1 MFLTVS
7 TTHPPATD
15 LGFLLHKNP
24 ARVNTF
30 DVFGGVAHVFYPE
43 ATAERCTVAL
53 LLEIDP
59 IDLVRRRG
67 PGSRTPAAGGVDH
80 YVNDRPYAATSL
92 LSVALGKAF
101 ASARS
106 GRSTDRPELAAQAIP
121 LEATIA
127 ALPSEGGKDLV
138 HRLFEPLG
146 YSVDVASEPLD
157 SSFPAWGVSRYH
169 RATLRATLR
178 LADLLTHLTV
188 LIPALDGE
196 KHYWVGDAEVD
207 KLLQRAGEWLG
218 THPERELIVRRYLR
232 DQRGLTREALRR
244 LTEEDDIDPE
254 ARVNRGDALEAGLE
268 RPLNLNQQRLQAV
281 VETIRQAGA
290 STVADLGCGEGHL
303 IELLLADPRFTRILG
318 VDVSVRALERA
329 ARKLHLNSL
338 APRQRE
344 RLSLV
349 HGSLTY
355 RDERLMGWDAAVAVE
370 VIEHLDLDRLD
381 AFSASV
387 LGHARPSNVVVTTP
401 NAEYNQL
408 FPTLGPRRTRHPDH
422 RFEWTRSEF
431 HAWAESA
438 ASRFG
443 YSVSFRPIGDADDRL
458 GPPTQM
464 AVFQR

>member
-7 TTHPPATD
+7 TSYRPATD

-24 ARVNTF
+24 ARVHTF
-30 DVFGGVAHVFYPE
+30 EVFGGVAHVFYPE
-43 ATAERCTVAL
+43 ATTERCTAAL
-53 LLEIDP
+53 LLEVDP

-67 PGSRTPAAGGVDH
+67 HGSRAPAAGGVDQ

-106 GRSTDRPELAAQAIP
+106 GRSADRPELAAQAIP

-127 ALPSEGGKDLV
+127 ALPSEGGADLV
-138 HRLFEPLG
+138 RRLFEPLG
-146 YSVDVASEPLD
+146 YTVHVSSEPLD
-157 SSFPAWGVSRYH
+157 RSFPEWGMSRYH
-169 RATLRATLR
+169 RATLRATVR

-218 THPERELIVRRYLR
+218 THPERDLIVRRYLR

-254 ARVNRGDALEAGLE
+254 ARVNRGDALEEGLE
-268 RPLNLNQQRLQAV
+268 RPLNLKQQRLQAV

-290 STVADLGCGEGHL
+290 STVADLGCGEGRL

-329 ARKLHLNSL
+329 ARKLHLDSL
-338 APRQRE
+338 APHQRE

-355 RDERLMGWDAAVAVE
+355 RDERLRGWDAAAAVE
-370 VIEHLDLDRLD
+370 VIEHLDLDRVD

-387 LGHARPSNVVVTTP
+387 LGHARPSTLVVTTP

-408 FPTLGPRRTRHPDH
+408 FPNLGPGRTRHPDH

-438 ASRFG
+438 ADRFG
-443 YSVSFRPIGDADDRL
+443 YSVSFRPIGDADDRH